1 MRTLFPYTTLFR
13 SVRVLAGTDIVG
25 TIAQEVA
32 LLAAHGLTAAQAIA
46 AAGSGARDFLG
57 IRPAGDIVTYHDDPR
72 EDPAVLASPAAV
84 VVRGVR
90 VR

>member
-1 MRTLFPYTTLFR
+1 M
-13 SVRVLAGTDIVG
+13 RVLAGTDIVG

-32 LLAAHGLTAAQAIA
+32 LLAGHGLTVTQALA

-57 IRPAGDIVTYHDDPR
+57 IHPAGDIVTYDDDPR
-72 EDPAVLASPAAV
+72 EDPGVLARPAAV
-84 VVRGVR
+84 VVRGAR